1 MWRVVTSTIG
11 ALALF
16 SSVAAAQA
24 PCTTDANRVVAEVY
38 RHTLER
44 GVDPGAQGW
53 AQQLADGR
61 LTVKELVRSIA
72 KSPEYANR
80 FGQTESG
87 EGQPYERAVARLYR
101 HILARQPDQGG
112 QRNWANAAQQRGLAA
127 VVDGMI
133 NSAEYNNN
141 FGDWG
146 VPGSGGLRF
155 CETTNNQS
163 RYNPRRNNPSSASAE
178 PLDNVRFRAMDSN
191 RDGVIAR
198 NEWNGSNQSFRVHDW
213 NNDGVLSGDEV
224 NAGRFRQGRD
234 VEYEDFDRAEDFA
247 YLDTNNN
254 NRIEQREWHSSLRA
268 FDQLDRNG
276 DGVLSRG
283 EFVRASGAAATAG
296 QSIAVAADR
305 AWTETG
311 INVNAGDTI
320 TISADGQIRLSP
332 DSSEFLSAAGAAG
345 RVAAATMP
353 NAPVGGLIA
362 RFGDSAPVFIGQS
375 RTLRVP
381 RSGRLVLGVNDSR
394 FDDNTGQFN
403 VRVERN

>member
-11 ALALF
+11 ALAFF

-38 RHTLER
+38 RHILER

-53 AQQLADGR
+53 ALQLSDGR
-61 LTVKELVRSIA
+61 LTVKEFVRSVA

-101 HILARQPDQGG
+101 HVLARQPDQGG
-112 QRNWANAAQQRGLAA
+112 QRNWVTVAQQRGLAA
-127 VVDGMI
+127 VVDGLI
-133 NSAEYNNN
+133 NSAEYNNS

-155 CETTNNQS
+155 CATSNQS
-163 RYNPRRNNPSSASAE
+163 SSAAQ
-178 PLDNVRFRAMDSN
+178 PLDNQRFRAMDRN

-224 NAGRFRQGRD
+224 TTGRFRQGRD
-234 VEYEDFDRAEDFA
+234 ADYEDFDRAEEFA
-247 YLDTNNN
+247 NLDTNNN
-254 NRIEQREWHSSLRA
+254 GRIEEREWHASLRA
-268 FDQLDRNG
+268 FDQLDRNN
-276 DGVLSRG
+276 DGVLSRA
-283 EFVRASGAAATAG
+283 EFVRGAGAAATAATAG
-296 QSIAVAADR
+296 QSIAVHADR
-305 AWTETG
+305 QWTDTG
-311 INVNAGDTI
+311 INVNAGDSI
-320 TISADGQIRLSP
+320 TINADGQIRLAR
-332 DSSEFLSAAGAAG
+332 DTRDFVTAAGAES
-345 RVAAATMP
+345 RVADATMP

-362 RFGDSAPVFIGQS
+362 RFGNSAPVFIGQS

-381 RSGRLVLGVNDSR
+381 RSGRLFLGINDSY
-394 FDDNTGQFN
+394 FDDNTGAFTA
-403 VRVERN
+403 RVDTN